1 MNRKQAV
8 IIVTLLVLIVCAGVL
23 ATKVNSPL
31 YVSDTDLVNSNTSTS
46 NSTSSTN
53 SSDNNVANA
62 TNATNATS
70 STSSNYFADA
80 RLTREKSNAQ
90 TIATLKSI
98 IDDKNASQANK
109 DSATQQSINISTASS
124 NATKVENMLKG
135 KGYKEALC
143 TINGD
148 KVSVVVK
155 SDAQKLSDVQQRE
168 IRDVVLSVTN
178 LRNIEI
184 EPPVH

>member
-1 MNRKQAV
+1 MNKKQAV

-31 YVSDTDLVNSNTSTS
+31 YVSDTDLVDN
-46 NSTSSTN
+46 NSTISTDSTDQAKANETAAN
-53 SSDNNVANA
+53 SKSD
-62 TNATNATS
+62 
-70 STSSNYFADA
+70 YFADA
-80 RLTREKSNAQ
+80 RLTREKANAK
-90 TIATLKSI
+90 TISTLKSI
-98 IDDKNASQANK
+98 IDDKNVSEESKKN
-109 DSATQQSINISTASS
+109 ATQKSINISTASA
-124 NATKVENMLKG
+124 NAAKVENMLKG

-143 TINGD
+143 TINDD
-148 KVSVVVK
+148 KVNIVVK
-155 SDAQKLSDVQQRE
+155 TDEQKLSDKQLRE

>member
-31 YVSDTDLVNSNTSTS
+31 YVSDTDLVNSNTSAS
-46 NSTSSTN
+46 NTSTN
-53 SSDNNVANA
+53 SSDNNAA
-62 TNATNATS
+62 NATNATS

>member
-1 MNRKQAV
+1 MNKKQAV

-31 YVSDTDLVNSNTSTS
+31 YVSDTDLTDNG
-46 NSTSSTN
+46 SSTVSTDGTDTN
-53 SSDNNVANA
+53 KAN
-62 TNATNATS
+62 TTS
-70 STSSNYFADA
+70 STSSKSDYFADA
-80 RLTREKSNAQ
+80 RLTREKTNAK

-98 IDDKNASQANK
+98 IDDKNVSQESKQN
-109 DSATQQSINISTASS
+109 ATQKSIDISTASA
-124 NATKVENMLKG
+124 NATKVENMLKA

-143 TINGD
+143 TINDD

-155 SDAQKLSDVQQRE
+155 ADDQKLSDKQQRE

>member
-31 YVSDTDLVNSNTSTS
+31 YVSDTDLVNSN
-46 NSTSSTN
+46 NSTASTN
-53 SSDNNVANA
+53 SSDNNAANA
-62 TNATNATS
+62 TTS
-70 STSSNYFADA
+70 NSNLNYFADA
-80 RLTREKSNAQ
+80 RLTREKTNAQ
-90 TIATLKSI
+90 TIAALKSI
-98 IDDKNASQANK
+98 IDDKNVSQESKQN
-109 DSATQQSINISTASS
+109 ATQKSIDISTAST

-178 LRNIEI
+178 LRSIEI

>member
-1 MNRKQAV
+1 MNKKQAV

-31 YVSDTDLVNSNTSTS
+31 YVSDTDLIDNSGAVSTD
-46 NSTSSTN
+46 
-53 SSDNNVANA
+53 SSDEAKANETA
-62 TNATNATS
+62 ANS
-70 STSSNYFADA
+70 KSDYFADA
-80 RLTREKSNAQ
+80 RLTREKTNSK
-90 TIATLKSI
+90 TISALKSI
-98 IDDKNASQANK
+98 IDDKNVSQESKQN
-109 DSATQQSINISTASS
+109 ATQKSINISTASA
-124 NATKVENMLKG
+124 NAAKVENMLKG

-143 TINGD
+143 TINDD
-148 KVSVVVK
+148 KVNVVVK
-155 SDAQKLSDVQQRE
+155 TDEQKLSDKQQRE

>member
-31 YVSDTDLVNSNTSTS
+31 YVSDTDLVNSNNSTS

-53 SSDNNVANA
+53 SSDNNAA
-62 TNATNATS
+62 NATNATS

>member
-31 YVSDTDLVNSNTSTS
+31 YVSDTDLVNSNNSTS

-53 SSDNNVANA
+53 SSDNNAA
-62 TNATNATS
+62 NATNATS
-70 STSSNYFADA
+70 SSSSNYFADA
-80 RLTREKSNAQ
+80 RLTREKTNAQ

-109 DSATQQSINISTASS
+109 DSATQQSINISTANT

-155 SDAQKLSDVQQRE
+155 SDAQKLSDIQQRE

-178 LRNIEI
+178 LRSIEI

>member
-31 YVSDTDLVNSNTSTS
+31 YVSDTDLVNSNNSTS
-46 NSTSSTN
+46 NSSPTN
-53 SSDNNVANA
+53 SSDNNAANA
-62 TNATNATS
+62 TTS
-70 STSSNYFADA
+70 SSSNYFADA
-80 RLTREKSNAQ
+80 RLTREKTNAQ

-109 DSATQQSINISTASS
+109 DSATQQSINISTAST

-155 SDAQKLSDVQQRE
+155 SDAQKLSDIQQRE

-184 EPPVH
+184 ESPVH

>member
-31 YVSDTDLVNSNTSTS
+31 YVSDTDLVNSNNSTS
-46 NSTSSTN
+46 NSSPTN
-53 SSDNNVANA
+53 SSDNNAANA
-62 TNATNATS
+62 TTS
-70 STSSNYFADA
+70 SSSNYFADA
-80 RLTREKSNAQ
+80 RLTREKTNAQ

-109 DSATQQSINISTASS
+109 DSATQQSINISTAST

-155 SDAQKLSDVQQRE
+155 SDAQKLSDIQQRE

>member
-31 YVSDTDLVNSNTSTS
+31 YVSDTDLVNSNNSTS

-53 SSDNNVANA
+53 SSDNNAA
-62 TNATNATS
+62 NATNATS

-168 IRDVVLSVTN
+168 IRDVILSVTN